1 MSQDNNSLTSDSIQ
15 MELLSVDSP
24 AKTSALQ
31 ESVEDLLAN
40 ARDYFLKSY
49 DSLKKQKP
57 SGSSSKMYPVYC
69 HQMEEGIWESSSGRW
84 LNSGMG
90 SRTGFLTLNTLEYPN
105 AVVESSLS
113 DVLEMTGE
121 HLQKYSLSAKAA
133 QGILRRANKRGKVLP
148 EQLQKALEHLVNQAL
163 DNSEMTQPQQ
173 Q

>member
-1 MSQDNNSLTSDSIQ
+1 MSQDNNSLTSGLTQ

-49 DSLKKQKP
+49 DSLTKQKP

-90 SRTGFLTLNTLEYPN
+90 SRTGFLTLNTSEYPN
-105 AVVESSLS
+105 AVEESSLS

-121 HLQKYSLSAKAA
+121 HLHKYSLSAKAA

-148 EQLQKALEHLVNQAL
+148 DQLQKALERIA
-163 DNSEMTQPQQ
+163 TQVLPGTEKEHPDL
-173 Q
+173 

>member
-1 MSQDNNSLTSDSIQ
+1 MSQDNNFLTLDLMQ

-24 AKTSALQ
+24 VKTSALQ

-40 ARDYFLKSY
+40 AQAYSLKWL
-49 DSLKKQKP
+49 DSLTKPKP

-69 HQMEEGIWESSSGRW
+69 HQTEEGIWESSSGRW

-90 SRTGFLTLNTLEYPN
+90 SHTGFLTLNTLEYPN
-105 AVVESSLS
+105 AVEESSLS

-148 EQLQKALEHLVNQAL
+148 DQLQKALERIA
-163 DNSEMTQPQQ
+163 TQVLQDTEKEHQ
-173 Q
+173 GL

>member
-1 MSQDNNSLTSDSIQ
+1 MSQDNNSLTSDLTQ

-24 AKTSALQ
+24 VKTSVLQ

-40 ARDYFLKSY
+40 AQAYSLKWS
-49 DSLKKQKP
+49 DSLPKQKR
-57 SGSSSKMYPVYC
+57 SGLSLKMSPDYC
-69 HQMEEGIWESSSGRW
+69 HLTEEKIWESSSKRW

-105 AVVESSLS
+105 AAVESSLS

-148 EQLQKALEHLVNQAL
+148 DQLQKALERIA
-163 DNSEMTQPQQ
+163 TQVLPGTEKEHQGL
-173 Q
+173 